1 MSNHPWH
8 LGSTAS
14 LYPHLSLLS
23 YVLVSQAIISYRA
36 IQVVVVSVGNATE
49 QKHGVSRQLVNVQT
63 ETALS
68 KLPACL
74 CEHAATMI
82 HGSRMCGTGLM

>member
-1 MSNHPWH
+1 MASDD

-36 IQVVVVSVGNATE
+36 ICIQVVVVSVGNATA
-49 QKHGVSRQLVNVQT
+49 QTHGVSRQLVNVQT
-63 ETALS
+63 ETVLS
-68 KLPACL
+68 KLSWL
-74 CEHAATMI
+74 SM
-82 HGSRMCGTGLM
+82 